1 MQLVLSWPV
10 RIIVI
15 GLLLFSLFVDGAGY
29 VYRVANHY
37 SLTGSVPGLPP
48 NIGGWQ
54 LYFHRGLDLAGG
66 TEMQLQMKDFPPG
79 QDRASVQQREISII
93 EKRVNSLGVSEP
105 VVQAAGGNNDRI
117 DVQLP
122 SVSADRAQAQIGR
135 RDKLVTTIWVKDASI
150 TNGPY
155 PGYKPK
161 ITDLTSDMWNSANA
175 GLDQNG
181 AGWVVNFTLSSTG
194 ANIFSQLS
202 TTAYNACQQQG
213 CPDQHV
219 TEWLDLTQDDVNNWN
234 DVANQRYQPYDTTYN
249 QGGRLVTDPV
259 IQQPITGGQ
268 GQISGPSN
276 APFTQQSAG
285 DLATLI
291 NAGSLPANL
300 DVLSATNVGASLGAD
315 SVRRSIAAGL
325 LGLAIVVIFMIGFYR
340 LPGALASLA
349 LLCYAGAVFAI
360 FKVVPVTLTLGGL
373 TGFILSVGMAVD
385 ANVLIFERFKEEMR
399 AGRTIGAA
407 VEAAVRRAW
416 PAIRDSNTS
425 TLITSI
431 ILIFASSGT
440 VRGFAVVLAIG
451 VAISLISSIVITHN
465 LLAIVLNF
473 GWARSQS
480 VLGVTRGRA

>member
-1 MQLVLSWPV
+1 LAVQLVLSWPV
-10 RIIVI
+10 RIVVI

-37 SLTGSVPGLPP
+37 PLTGSAPGLPP
-48 NIGGWQ
+48 SIGGWQ

-66 TEMQLQMKDFPPG
+66 TEMQLQMSNFPAG
-79 QDRASVQQREISII
+79 QDRASVQQREIAII
-93 EKRVNSLGVSEP
+93 QKRVNSLGVSEP

-117 DVQLP
+117 DVQLAG
-122 SVSADRAQAQIGR
+122 VSADQAQAQIGR
-135 RDKLVTTIWVKDASI
+135 TAQLVTTIWVKDPSI

-161 ITDLTSDMWNSANA
+161 ITDLKSDMLTSANA
-175 GLDQNG
+175 ELDPSG
-181 AGWVVNFTLSSTG
+181 AAGWVIAFNLNSTG

-202 TTAYNACQQQG
+202 TTAYNACSQSD
-213 CPDQHV
+213 CPERHI
-219 TEWLDLTQDDVNNWN
+219 TEWLDLSQDDVDHWN
-234 DVANQRYQPYDTTYN
+234 EVANQRYAPYDQAYN
-249 QGGRLVTDPV
+249 QGGRLLTDPT
-259 IQQPITGGQ
+259 IQSPITGGQ
-268 GQISGPSN
+268 GVIQGSFS
-276 APFTQQSAG
+276 QQSAS
-285 DLATLI
+285 DLATLL
-291 NAGSLPANL
+291 NSGSLPAKL
-300 DVLSATNVGASLGAD
+300 DVLSSTNVGASLGAD

-349 LLCYAGAVFAI
+349 LLCYAGAVFAV

-425 TLITSI
+425 TLITSV

-451 VAISLISSIVITHN
+451 VAISLVSSIVITHN

-480 VLGVTRGRA
+480 VLGVARGRA